1 MCTDG
6 TPDHD
11 YRLQR
16 LRAEWA
22 GYVLAGL
29 SFITV
34 AYLVLRQDWGAN
46 YALRWLLV
54 ALGLVI
60 YQFVFLWRHL
70 GENRRADSAQLLP
83 TLGLA
88 NWITMT
94 RGVFNASLAGF
105 LLGPWPEGW
114 LAWAPGGLYLASAV
128 MDYVDGYAARVTGQ
142 VTVLGEALDMHWDGV
157 GMFLAVSLS
166 VLYGQ
171 APVPYLLVGLAR
183 YLYLFGIWQ
192 RKKRGLPVYDLL
204 PSRIRRPFAGVQMG
218 VVAVV
223 LLPVYGPPATQ
234 IAVTLFMIP
243 FLLNF
248 LRDWLTVSGQIRPSR
263 VRASVLLSLWQRRLE
278 EFFPLVAR
286 AALVV
291 LLIDLLLHQLRLAA
305 PGPGMILVALPA
317 LVALLLGA
325 AGRLFSLAVL
335 LMAGFGLQAAP
346 LEWRY
351 WAILLLGI
359 SLMMTGTGRFS
370 LWKPEDWLIYK
381 RAGER
386 TSAAHQ

>member
-1 MCTDG
+1 MTTEG
-6 TPDHD
+6 MPEYQ
-11 YRLQR
+11 YRLRR
-16 LRAEWA
+16 LRVEWA
-22 GYVLAGL
+22 GYVLASL
-29 SFITV
+29 AFLTV
-34 AYLVLRQDWGAN
+34 TYLVLRQDWGAN
-46 YALRWLLV
+46 YSLRWLLV

-60 YQFVFLWRHL
+60 YQFIFLWRHL
-70 GENRRADSAQLLP
+70 GDNRQADSTRLMP
-83 TLGLA
+83 SIGLA
-88 NWITMT
+88 NWITMA
-94 RGVFNASLAGF
+94 RGVFNAALAGF
-105 LLGPWPEGW
+105 LLGSWPEGW
-114 LAWAPGGLYLASAV
+114 LAWAPGVLYLTSAV
-128 MDYVDGYAARVTGQ
+128 MDFADGFAARVTGR

-157 GMFLAVSLS
+157 GMFLAVTLS

-183 YLYLFGIWQ
+183 YLYLLGIWQ

-248 LRDWLTVSGQIRPSR
+248 LRDWLTVSGQIHPSR
-263 VRASVLLSLWQRRLE
+263 AQAGALSLLLQRLQ
-278 EFFPLVAR
+278 EFFPLVVR
-286 AALVV
+286 ATLVG
-291 LLIDLLLHQLRLAA
+291 LLIDLLLIQMRLAVPA
-305 PGPGMILVALPA
+305 PGIILVALPA
-317 LVALLLGA
+317 LVALSLGA

-351 WAILLLGI
+351 WVILLLGI